1 MFWGGMRRRA
11 ILVAQWI
18 FAAAVVIYAGFVL
31 HEQWSQ
37 IQRRIGTIHVAPA
50 KLIVASLIVLAAYAV
65 LIETWRRVLAAWDT
79 RLEWAT
85 AARIWF
91 ASSLGKYIPGNI
103 WAIAALG
110 AMARERG
117 ASPVAA
123 AGSSIVVN
131 VINLAAGLAVVL
143 VFGARLIPHAAVF
156 AVIAVV
162 AIAGALAAPLLL
174 PSVTALAARVSGRDI
189 RMPNVPSSTIWMS
202 LAGTTFAWCAYG
214 VAFRFFT
221 AAVLG
226 DSAAHGGFVLY
237 IAAYTAAY
245 IVGFIAP
252 FAPAGL
258 GVREIGIIEGL
269 PLLGL
274 TNHGDAIIIALTSRL
289 WLTILEVIPGL
300 VALAAGHTRTR
311 TGPA

>member
-1 MFWGGMRRRA
+1 MRRRA
-11 ILVAQWI
+11 LFLAQGI
-18 FAAAVVIYAGFVL
+18 FAVVVVIYAGIVL
-31 HEQWSQ
+31 HRQWSE
-37 IQRRIGTIHVAPA
+37 IQRRIGSLHVAPA
-50 KLIVASLIVLAAYAV
+50 KLILASLIVLAAYAV

-79 RLEWAT
+79 RLEWPT

-91 ASSLGKYIPGNI
+91 ASSLGKYVPGNI

-110 AMARERG
+110 VMARERG

-131 VINLAAGLAVVL
+131 ILNLAAGLAVVL
-143 VFGARLIPHAAVF
+143 VFGAELIPHAAVF
-156 AVIAVV
+156 AVIAAL
-162 AIAGALAAPLLL
+162 AIAGALAAPLLF
-174 PSVTALAARVSGRDI
+174 PHVAALAARVTGRDI
-189 RMPNVPSSTIWMS
+189 RMPNVPPSTIWLS
-202 LAGTTFAWCAYG
+202 LAGTTVAWCAYG
-214 VAFRFFT
+214 IAFRFFA

-226 DSAAHGGFVLY
+226 DSAVHGHFVLY

-274 TNHGDAIIIALTSRL
+274 TSHGDAIIIALTSRL
-289 WLTILEVIPGL
+289 WLTFLEVIPGL

-311 TGPA
+311 TRPA